1 MFSDTSDS
9 DPAHCSTSGR
19 MVTSSSD
26 VIAHLV
32 ITHRCFHHP
41 NLATP
46 ILPPRNCAA
55 LSNTLAQQAQVEQT
69 DVSALQDQIR
79 QLVRVNEEL
88 RMGLQHEKMTSQHYE
103 DTVSTLYDS
112 LALPDR
118 ITYLTRRLCTESLHH
133 SLRLSGQFFQTLQ
146 SIKAFNPS
154 NVALDREQ
162 ALATLA
168 QEREAA
174 LGAEVETMLSMIE
187 HKQNLKTSQGPSD
200 EHSAH
205 YAETDRPNLG

>member
-1 MFSDTSDS
+1 MFSDTSDL
-9 DPAHCSTSGR
+9 DPAHCSSSGSI
-19 MVTSSSD
+19 VTSSSD

-32 ITHRCFHHP
+32 ITYRCFHHP

-46 ILPPRNCAA
+46 TLPPRNCAGI
-55 LSNTLAQQAQVEQT
+55 SNTLATQAQVEQT
-69 DVSALQDQIR
+69 DVSALQDQVR

-88 RMGLQHEKMTSQHYE
+88 RMGLQHEKTTSQRRSNYE

-118 ITYLTRRLCTESLHH
+118 IAYLTRRLRTEPLHH
-133 SLRLSGQFFQTLQ
+133 SLRLS
-146 SIKAFNPS
+146 
-154 NVALDREQ
+154 VALDREQ

-205 YAETDRPNLG
+205 CAETDRPNLA

>member
-26 VIAHLV
+26 VIA
-32 ITHRCFHHP
+32 P
-41 NLATP
+41 
-46 ILPPRNCAA
+46 
-55 LSNTLAQQAQVEQT
+55 QVEQT

-103 DTVSTLYDS
+103 ETVSTLYDS

-133 SLRLSGQFFQTLQ
+133 SLRLS
-146 SIKAFNPS
+146 
-154 NVALDREQ
+154 VALDREQ